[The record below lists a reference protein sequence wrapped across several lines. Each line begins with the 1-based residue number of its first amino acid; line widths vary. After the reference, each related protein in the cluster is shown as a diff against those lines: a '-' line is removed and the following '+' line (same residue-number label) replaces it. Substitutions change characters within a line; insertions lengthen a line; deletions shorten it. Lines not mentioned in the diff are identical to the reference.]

1 MKRLV
6 ISIFLIICIVSIA
19 GLALWDLDKG
29 LTELN
34 AAVDDLRATPMEQQ
48 QALTDK
54 SSHLLDLWNA
64 KESRFVLYINHGT
77 LDHITQIVAELP
89 SLAQYGEFSHL
100 YSKADSISAL
110 LDDLW
115 QSSLPTYRT
124 LL

>member
-6 ISIFLIICIVSIA
+6 IAVILIVTIIGISGA
-19 GLALWDLDKG
+19 ALWDLGRG
-29 LTELN
+29 LEELN
-34 AAVDDLRATPMEQQ
+34 MAVDDLRQTSAKEQ
-48 QALTDK
+48 QALMEK
-54 SSHLLDLWNA
+54 SSGLLDLWNE
-64 KESRFVLYINHGT
+64 KERRFVLYLNHGT

-89 SLAQYGEFSHL
+89 SLAQYGEYSHL
-100 YSKADSISAL
+100 FSKADSISAL